1 MPERSNRIPLK
12 MKKGTIVVPLCSDSV
27 LNPLADMK
35 TVSKNSNSD
44 ILSNPIN
51 RNLILILVTALVVS
65 IVVVTTSIIVYYQL

>member
-1 MPERSNRIPLK
+1 MLFPFVL
-12 MKKGTIVVPLCSDSV
+12 IVS
-27 LNPLADMK
+27 NPLGFMK

-65 IVVVTTSIIVYYQL
+65 IVVVTTSIIIYYQL